1 MKKTARVIVTLKC
14 NRNCPGCCNMNLPEY
29 REVHTD
35 EELLDYEEIVI
46 TGGEPMLIPGKVLEL
61 SIECGTKGIEERC
74 TYIPL
79 IGTARGSARKF

>member
-46 TGGEPMLIPGKVLEL
+46 TGGADDDFGQ
-61 SIECGTKGIEERC
+61 GTGV
-74 TYIPL
+74 YQSNV
-79 IGTARGSARKF
+79 GYGV

>member
-14 NRNCPGCCNMNLPEY
+14 NRNCPGCCNTNLPEY

-46 TGGEPMLIPGKVLEL
+46 TGRRADVD
-61 SIECGTKGIEERC
+61 SRQGTGVYQSNVGQRV
-74 TYIPL
+74 
-79 IGTARGSARKF
+79 